1 MSVINREDAI
11 AELMSLLP
19 KLERGLI
26 HWTGVKAML
35 EALPPAQ
42 SESKTVRCK
51 LCHYADCASPH
62 DGVTERCLYAYAEK
76 GEE

>member
-1 MSVINREDAI
+1 MSAINREEAI

-19 KLERGLI
+19 KLDRGLI

-42 SESKTVRCK
+42 SESKTVRCRR
-51 LCHYADCASPH
+51 CAHAVCESPH
-62 DGVTERCLYAYAEK
+62 DGDDGRCLYAE
-76 GEE
+76 GR